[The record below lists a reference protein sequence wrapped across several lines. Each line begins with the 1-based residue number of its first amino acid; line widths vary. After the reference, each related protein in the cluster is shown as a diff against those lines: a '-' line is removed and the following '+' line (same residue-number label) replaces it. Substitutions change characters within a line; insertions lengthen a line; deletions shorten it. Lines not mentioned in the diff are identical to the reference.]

1 MTRIYEL
8 DIMID
13 YKLVRFSMDV
23 DETLQ
28 VVNKVDDRTAC
39 KWRTRLQ
46 AIANAMFT
54 KESNGKKEQTTV

>member
-8 DIMID
+8 DVMID

-23 DETLQ
+23 DETLRVQ
-28 VVNKVDDRTAC
+28 NKIDDRTVC

-46 AIANAMFT
+46 AIANTMFA
-54 KESNGKKEQTTV
+54 KENNGKKEQATV